1 MLNRRSFLAAG
12 ASSALAAPSIYPN
25 LIVIYTD
32 DQGIG
37 DLGCYGHPEVKTP
50 HLDALAA
57 SGIRFTNWYS
67 TCPVCSPSR
76 ASLLSGKYP
85 ENHGIRG
92 ALTGSAKFDQP
103 ALRAGEISLARELKK
118 LSYRTAHVGKWH
130 MGSAKHSRPAAQG
143 FDEFFGFFSGW
154 TDYYS
159 HRYYTLGKGD
169 SEVMHDLW
177 RNDTEVWADN
187 EYQTE
192 LLGREARAFLSRQ
205 TKSQPFYLN
214 LWFGAPHY
222 PMTAPE
228 KYLARIDKTLDR
240 DRRLHLAMIL
250 AVDDQIGL
258 LMTTLKKQGLHQNT
272 LIYFQSDNGATSET
286 RADHAG
292 RFYRG
297 GSNAPFRG
305 YKQGLF
311 EGGIRVPTLV
321 SWPARIPLNQ
331 VRDGVGMAADVLP
344 TFLSILKAPIPA
356 GIDGKDQ
363 SPLWLDK
370 GPSAHSD
377 LHWYFQ
383 NQAAVRRGKWKL
395 ILNPPAFDG
404 PDPGPLWLSNL
415 EEDPAETRNFASANP
430 AVVAEL
436 RQLLNPI

>member
-1 MLNRRSFLAAG
+1 MLSRRSFLAATT
-12 ASSALAAPSIYPN
+12 ASVVAAQSTNPN
-25 LIVIYTD
+25 LIVIFTD

-50 HLDALAA
+50 NLDALAA

-76 ASLLSGKYP
+76 ASLLTGKYP
-85 ENHGIRG
+85 ENHGIRV
-92 ALTGSAKFDQP
+92 ALTGTAKFDQP
-103 ALRAGEISLARELKK
+103 ALRANEVSLARELKK
-118 LSYRTAHVGKWH
+118 LNYRTAHIGKWH
-130 MGSAKHSRPAAQG
+130 MGSAAHSRPAAHG
-143 FDEFFGFFSGW
+143 YDEFFGFFSGW

-187 EYQTE
+187 QYQTE
-192 LLGREARAFLSRQ
+192 LLGQEALAFLSRQ
-205 TKSQPFYLN
+205 SKSTPFYLN
-214 LWFGAPHY
+214 LSFGAPHY
-222 PMTAPE
+222 PMTAPD
-228 KYLARIDKTLDR
+228 KYLARIPSNLDR

-250 AVDDQIGL
+250 AIDDQIGL
-258 LMTTLKKQGLHQNT
+258 LIARLKKLGLYNNT

-297 GSNAPFRG
+297 GSNDPFRG

-311 EGGIRVPTLV
+311 EGGIRVPTLL
-321 SWPARIPLNQ
+321 SWPARIAPRQ
-331 VRDGVGMAADVLP
+331 TRDGVGMAADVLP
-344 TFLSILKAPIPA
+344 SFLSLLKAPIPA

-363 SPLWLDK
+363 SALWLNSA
-370 GPSAHSD
+370 PSAHD
-377 LHWYFQ
+377 HLRWYFQ
-383 NQAAVRRGKWKL
+383 NQSAVRRGKWKL

-404 PDPGPLWLSNL
+404 PNPGPLWLSNL
-415 EEDPAETRNFASANP
+415 EEDPAETRNYAPDNP
-430 AVVAEL
+430 LIVSEL
-436 RQLLNPI
+436 RKLLNPI